1 MDREEKIELLGRS
14 AQFDICASSCF
25 NTGEGRRR
33 APQSEKWI
41 YPAAL
46 PNGKTIRL
54 FKVLMSNACR
64 NDCAYC
70 VNRCGGRGRPAA
82 FTPDELARTFLDLH
96 HRGLAQGLFL
106 SSAVEDDRTMSHMLD
121 AVEIIRN
128 RARFPGYIHL
138 KILPGAS
145 FGQVQRAAELAQRI
159 SINLEAVDQNHLQK
173 LAPDKNFK
181 EDLFSRMRWIKE
193 SIAKREGICRGH
205 TTQFVVGATGE
216 SDREIIDTVGN
227 LYREMALERAYFSA
241 FQPIAGTPLEGASP
255 TPLMRE
261 HRLYQVDFLF
271 RQYRWRREDIIFQ
284 TDGNLSLKYD
294 PKMIWARSHPEVFP
308 IEINQAALEEL
319 LRIPGVGPRSAKRI
333 LASRRQ
339 GKLQDLRDL
348 RNFGAATKRAAPYV
362 LINGRAQTE
371 VSSQTSLALW
381 E

>member
-1 MDREEKIELLGRS
+1 MDREEKVELLGRS

-33 APQSEKWI
+33 APQSERWI

-70 VNRCGGRGRPAA
+70 VNRCGGRGHPAS

-106 SSAVEDDRTMSHMLD
+106 SSAIEDDRTMSRMLD
-121 AVEIIRN
+121 AAEIIRH

-159 SINLEAVDQNHLQK
+159 SINLEAVDQAHLQK

-227 LYREMALERAYFSA
+227 LYREMQLERAYFSA
-241 FQPIAGTPLEGASP
+241 FQPVAGTPLAEAP
-255 TPLMRE
+255 PAPLMRE

-271 RQYRWRREDIIFQ
+271 RRYYWKKEDIIFQ
-284 TDGNLSLKYD
+284 SDGNLSLKYD

-308 IEINQAALEEL
+308 IEVNQADLEEL
-319 LRIPGVGPRSAKRI
+319 LRIPGIGPLSAKRI
-333 LASRRQ
+333 LASR
-339 GKLQDLRDL
+339 GKVKLQDLQDL
-348 RNFGAATKRAAPYV
+348 RGFGAATKRAAPYV
-362 LINGRAQTE
+362 LINGRRGAAPEAQ
-371 VSSQTSLALW
+371 VSLGF
-381 E
+381 